1 MEQEY
6 SAPDCERD
14 AQAYWQHHHSFRA
27 VEDPAR
33 EKFYCL
39 SMFPYPSGRLH
50 MGHVRNYTIG
60 DVVSRY
66 QRMRGR
72 NVLQPIGFDA
82 FGLPAENAAIKN
94 GVPPAA
100 WTWSNIEYM
109 CGQLRRLGFA
119 YDWERQLATCEP
131 GYYRWQQWFF
141 VQLFRRGLVYR
152 RNSLVNWDPVDQT
165 VLANEQ
171 VIDGRGWRSGAVVE
185 QREVPQWFLKI
196 TAYADELLGELDAL
210 PHWPEAVRTMQANWI
225 GRSEGLEIDFQIAAG
240 AAKQAQKLTVFTTRP
255 DTLFGVTYLAV
266 AAQHP
271 LALEA
276 AARDP
281 KVAAFVEE
289 AKRGDVTEATLE
301 TMEKR
306 GVPLG
311 VDVIHPLTGA
321 RVPVWTANFV
331 LMGYGS
337 GAVMAVPGHDQRD
350 WEFAR
355 AYGLPVKAVI
365 APAAAEAPDLSQ
377 AAYVEKGILLDSG
390 EFSGLDFPRAFDAIA
405 ARLEAQQ
412 QGRRRVN
419 YRLRDWGVSRQRYWG
434 CPIPVIYCTDCDA
447 VPVPED
453 QLPVLLPEDLVPD
466 GRGNPLARRAEFVNC
481 ICPQCGKPARRE
493 TDTFDTFVDSSW
505 YFARF
510 ASAGQQ
516 QAMLDD
522 RAAYW
527 LPVDQYIGGIEH
539 AILHLLYARF
549 FQKLMRDVG
558 ISAVGEPFRRLLTQ
572 GMVLAEAYY
581 RTGEGGGRE
590 WIAPKDVEV
599 ERDSRGAV
607 LRALHKASREP
618 VVAAGLGTMSKSKNN
633 GVDPQQIIDSHGAD
647 AVRLFMMFTAPP
659 EQTLEWSDAG
669 IDGAARFLRRLW
681 RLVHEH
687 VRHGAASSL
696 DPAALTAAQKE
707 VRRKLHDAL
716 AKIGDDFERRFSFNT
731 AVAACMEL
739 VNTLSRFEDASR
751 AGRAVMQEALDALV
765 RVLAPIV
772 PHIAHRLWLEL
783 GHHEPVIDAP
793 WPVAD
798 ASARVADTVEMVV
811 QINGK
816 LRAKIV
822 VTRDAGEDT
831 IAAAALADEN
841 VQKFIDGKSLRK
853 TIVVPGKLV
862 NFVV

>member
-1 MEQEY
+1 MQQDY
-6 SAPDCERD
+6 SPRHVESE
-14 AQAYWQHHHSFRA
+14 AQAYWSEHQVFRA

-33 EKFYCL
+33 DKFYCL

-60 DVVSRY
+60 DVISRY
-66 QRMRGR
+66 QRMCGK

-100 WTWSNIEYM
+100 WTYSNIDYM
-109 CGQLRRLGFA
+109 CGQLRQLGFA
-119 YDWERQLATCEP
+119 YDWERKFATCEP
-131 GYYRWQQWFF
+131 DYYRWQQWFF
-141 VQLFRRGLVYR
+141 VQLFRKGLIYR
-152 RNSLVNWDPVDQT
+152 KNSIVNWDPVDQT

-185 QREVPQWFLKI
+185 QREIPQWFLKI
-196 TAYADELLGELDAL
+196 TAYADELLDELKNL
-210 PHWPEAVRTMQANWI
+210 EHWPEAVKTMQANWI
-225 GRSEGLEIDFQIAAG
+225 GRSEGLEIDFRLGQTSATG
-240 AAKQAQKLTVFTTRP
+240 ADHLTVFTTRP
-255 DTLFGVTYLAV
+255 DTLYGVTYLAV

-276 AARDP
+276 AQRDP

-289 AKRGDVTEATLE
+289 SKLGDVTEATLE

-311 VDVIHPLTGA
+311 IDVIHPLTGA
-321 RVPVWTANFV
+321 KVPVWAANFV

-355 AYGLPVKAVI
+355 AYGLPIQVVI
-365 APAAAEAPDLSQ
+365 GPEPGKPSDISE
-377 AAYVEKGILLDSG
+377 AAYEEKGWLIHSG
-390 EFSGLDFPRAFDAIA
+390 EFDGLQFKPAFDAIA
-405 ARLEAQQ
+405 ARLEVRG
-412 QGRRRVN
+412 QGRKRIN

-434 CPIPVIYCTDCDA
+434 CPIPIIYCETCDA
-447 VPVPED
+447 VPVPEE
-453 QLPVLLPEDLVPD
+453 QLPVRLPEDLVPD
-466 GRGNPLARRAEFVNC
+466 GRGNPLVRLPEFVNVA
-481 ICPQCGKPARRE
+481 CPQCGKPARRE
-493 TDTFDTFVDSSW
+493 TDTCDTFVDSSW

-510 ASAGQQ
+510 ASATQKE
-516 QAMLDD
+516 AMLDG

-558 ISAVGEPFRRLLTQ
+558 VSNVGEPFKRLLTQ

-581 RTGEGGGRE
+581 RSSEAGGRE

-599 ERDSRGAV
+599 ERDAKGAAVGAV
-607 LRALHKASREP
+607 LKSTREP
-618 VVAAGLGTMSKSKNN
+618 VTAAGLGTMSKSKNN
-633 GVDPQQIIDSHGAD
+633 GVDPQEIINSHGAD

-669 IDGAARFLRRLW
+669 IDGAARFLRRVW
-681 RLVHEH
+681 KLVYEH
-687 VRHGAASSL
+687 ALQGAAPAL
-696 DPAALTAAQKE
+696 NVAALSAEQKE
-707 VRRKLHDAL
+707 LRRKLHDAL
-716 AKIGDDFERRFSFNT
+716 ARIGNDFERRFNFNT
-731 AVAACMEL
+731 AIAACMEL
-739 VNTLSRFEDASR
+739 VNALSRFEDLSPN
-751 AGRAVMQEALDALV
+751 GRAVTQEALDALV
-765 RVLAPIV
+765 RVLSPIV
-772 PHIAHRLWLEL
+772 PHITHQLWFAL
-783 GHHEPVIDAP
+783 GHAQPVIDAP
-793 WPVAD
+793 WPQAE
-798 ASARVADTVEMVV
+798 AAARVADTVLLVV

-816 LRAKIV
+816 RRSEITVPTDAAKEQI
-822 VTRDAGEDT
+822 
-831 IAAAALADEN
+831 IAAALADEN
-841 VQKFIDGKSLRK
+841 VQKFLAGQPLKK
-853 TIVVPGKLV
+853 TVVVPGKLV

>member
-1 MEQEY
+1 MQQDY
-6 SAPDCERD
+6 SPRHVETG
-14 AQAYWQHHHSFRA
+14 AQAYWSEHQVFRA
-27 VEDPAR
+27 VEDAAR

-60 DVVSRY
+60 DVVARY
-66 QRMRGR
+66 QRMRGK

-100 WTWSNIEYM
+100 WTYSNIDYM
-109 CGQLRRLGFA
+109 CGQLRQLGFA
-119 YDWERQLATCEP
+119 YDWERKLATCEP
-131 GYYRWQQWFF
+131 SYYRWQQWFF
-141 VQLFRRGLVYR
+141 VQLFKKGLIYR
-152 RNSLVNWDPVDQT
+152 RNSVVNWDPVDQT

-185 QREVPQWFLKI
+185 QREIPQWFIRI
-196 TAYADELLGELDAL
+196 TAYADELLDELKTME
-210 PHWPEAVRTMQANWI
+210 HWPEAVRTMQANWI
-225 GRSEGLEIDFQIAAG
+225 GRSEGLEIDFRLAAPAAG
-240 AAKQAQKLTVFTTRP
+240 ADHLTVFTTRP

-281 KVAAFVEE
+281 RVAAFVEE
-289 AKRGDVTEATLE
+289 AKKGDVTEATLE
-301 TMEKR
+301 TMEKK

-311 VDVIHPLTGA
+311 ISVIHPLTGEP
-321 RVPVWTANFV
+321 VPVWAANFV

-350 WEFAR
+350 WEFAK
-355 AYGLPVKAVI
+355 AYDLPIKMVI
-365 APAAAEAPDLSQ
+365 GVERGKPSDVSE
-377 AAYVEKGILLDSG
+377 AAYEEHGWTLNSG
-390 EFSGLDFPRAFDAIA
+390 AFDGLEFKAAFDAIA
-405 ARLEAQQ
+405 GELEALK

-434 CPIPVIYCTDCDA
+434 CPIPIIYCESCDA

-453 QLPVLLPEDLVPD
+453 QLPVRLPEDLVPD
-466 GRGNPLARRAEFVNC
+466 GRGNPLLKLPEFVNC
-481 ICPQCGKPARRE
+481 ACPQCGKPARRE
-493 TDTFDTFVDSSW
+493 TDTCDTFVDSSW

-510 ASAGQQ
+510 ASADQGK
-516 QAMLDD
+516 AMLDE
-522 RAAYW
+522 RADYW
-527 LPVDQYIGGIEH
+527 MAVDQYIGGIEH

-549 FQKLMRDVG
+549 FQKAMRDLG
-558 ISAVGEPFRRLLTQ
+558 LSKVGEPFKRLLTQ

-590 WIAPKDVEV
+590 WIAPKDVTV
-599 ERDSRGAV
+599 ERDAKGIA
-607 LRALHKASREP
+607 LRAMHKGTGETL
-618 VVAAGLGTMSKSKNN
+618 VADGLGTMSKSKNN
-633 GVDPQQIIDSHGAD
+633 GVDPQEIIDSHGAD

-681 RLVHEH
+681 KLVYEH
-687 VRHGAASSL
+687 VQHGPAPAL
-696 DPAALTAAQKE
+696 DVAALTAAQKDL
-707 VRRKLHDAL
+707 RRKLHDAL
-716 AKIGDDFERRFSFNT
+716 AKIGDDFERRFNFNT
-731 AVAACMEL
+731 AIAACMEL
-739 VNTLSRFEDASR
+739 VNALSRFDDAS
-751 AGRAVMQEALDALV
+751 ANGRAIAQEVLEALV

-772 PHIAHRLWLEL
+772 PHIAHELWFAL
-783 GHHEPVIDAP
+783 GGNTAVIDAP
-793 WPVAD
+793 WPQPDPA
-798 ASARVADTVEMVV
+798 ARVADEVLMVV
-811 QINGK
+811 QVNGK
-816 LRAKIV
+816 KR
-822 VTRDAGEDT
+822 GEVKVPASASKDE
-831 IAAAALADEN
+831 IIAAALADEQ
-841 VQKFIDGKSLRK
+841 VQKYLEGKAPKK
-853 TIVVPGKLV
+853 TVVVPGKLV